1 MAAEIQ
7 LLARGYPAQCGVRGC
22 RARATRLARYA
33 DGQGRPLRPKRAVRP
48 TRGLAEGTPAE
59 RPRPD
64 RQRLRTL
71 ARCPEDDQGPAQEWL
86 FEGRVRSWFFWQY
99 ERVRSMNWRALDRFS
114 FGDSPALADE
124 LADLVLSGRRRATR
138 WAVSDGPITSVGK
151 RMVMLDGAGIPRAVL
166 ETVELVQRRFS
177 EIDERFAFDEGE
189 GDRTLTY
196 WRTPPELFREAGR
209 VLSRHAALLRAVP
222 ANRTNRILKR
232 ARALSCALMAAGGRV
247 LPHARTFRFSGL
259 LC

>member
-1 MAAEIQ
+1 
-7 LLARGYPAQCGVRGC
+7 
-22 RARATRLARYA
+22 
-33 DGQGRPLRPKRAVRP
+33 
-48 TRGLAEGTPAE
+48 
-59 RPRPD
+59 
-64 RQRLRTL
+64 
-71 ARCPEDDQGPAQEWL
+71 
-86 FEGRVRSWFFWQY
+86 
-99 ERVRSMNWRALDRFS
+99 MNWRALERFS

-124 LADLVLSGRRRATR
+124 LADLVLSGRKRATC

-196 WRTPPELFREAGR
+196 WRDGAPELFREAGR

-222 ANRTNRILKR
+222 VNRTN
-232 ARALSCALMAAGGRV
+232 
-247 LPHARTFRFSGL
+247 
-259 LC
+259 